1 VSRQREPSG
10 ADNAFPNRDALGS
23 TLGRLPISSAKLVDT
38 RKFLRKVRALMN
50 HQSTNF
56 CTQQRSALKV
66 HAWNL
71 VVPCGVPPRALDK
84 VMR

>member
-1 VSRQREPSG
+1 MRAGIGRGVLR
-10 ADNAFPNRDALGS
+10 RDATPRTTPGK
-23 TLGRLPISSAKLVDT
+23 LPISFAKLVDT
-38 RKFLRKVRALMN
+38 RKFLRKVRAPMN
-50 HQSTNF
+50 HESTNF

-71 VVPCGVPPRALDK
+71 AVPCGAAPRALDD

>member
-1 VSRQREPSG
+1 MVILI
-10 ADNAFPNRDALGS
+10 PNEVRWAS
-23 TLGRLPISSAKLVDT
+23 PKASIFFAKLVDT
-38 RKFLRKVRALMN
+38 RNFWRTVRAPMN
-50 HQSTNF
+50 HQLTSF

-71 VVPCGVPPRALDK
+71 LAPCGAPLRALDD